1 MKLSTKIRYGARAML
16 ELASHYG
23 EGPLELHEIAK
34 KENISLK
41 YLEQVI
47 IPLRTA
53 GLVKSIRGSKGGYSL
68 AKPPSEVCLNDL
80 IEVLEGSLN
89 LVDCLGDP
97 KHCERSAVCVTREI
111 WNEVSESIS
120 TIFHSVTL
128 EDMVRRKKEKEGMV
142 PPMYEI

>member
-16 ELASHYG
+16 ELASHWG
-23 EGPLELHEIAK
+23 EGPIELHEIAK
-34 KENISLK
+34 KENISIK

-53 GLVKSIRGSKGGYSL
+53 GLVKSVRGSKGGYSL
-68 AKPPSEVCLNDL
+68 AKPPAEICLQDL
-80 IEVLEGSLN
+80 VQILEGPIN

-97 KHCERSAVCVTREI
+97 KRCERSPVCVTREI
-111 WNEVSESIS
+111 WNDVSEAIHR
-120 TIFHSVTL
+120 IFHAITL
-128 EDMVRRKKEKEGMV
+128 DDMLRRKKEKEGMV